1 MVRGVPF
8 RGVAWKNVT
17 KTLRGAVL
25 CNPAAYTTIFSHLCD
40 SSANFLECPVSFMC
54 VFWSSFQ
61 AFVFPNSCFEMLMQ
75 GHVLDTFFHDFQRLL
90 LVQLSIFLINLFVGT
105 YRLSSHARLGAFVIQ
120 TKLYYMSRPRQKFP
134 EAVET
139 RLKYFLPHFNR
150 FFLLLL
156 KEDLRVQ
163 SWSPEFQRFQWSKG
177 TYKLSLFLIYFFKEG
192 SGWSA
197 VEAAE
202 FNRAVEKNF
211 YRPLRLIGKISTASQ
226 PRLKPTVSTALQ
238 PRPEMSEAIVGCDD
252 SCDLVSWF
260 FSWGCFALSRAIS
273 WRSQFIEDSIFRFWY
288 CGSTMLSQ
296 MVE

>member
-163 SWSPEFQRFQWSKG
+163 S
-177 TYKLSLFLIYFFKEG
+177 
-192 SGWSA
+192 
-197 VEAAE
+197 
-202 FNRAVEKNF
+202 
-211 YRPLRLIGKISTASQ
+211 
-226 PRLKPTVSTALQ
+226 
-238 PRPEMSEAIVGCDD
+238 
-252 SCDLVSWF
+252 
-260 FSWGCFALSRAIS
+260 
-273 WRSQFIEDSIFRFWY
+273 
-288 CGSTMLSQ
+288 
-296 MVE
+296 